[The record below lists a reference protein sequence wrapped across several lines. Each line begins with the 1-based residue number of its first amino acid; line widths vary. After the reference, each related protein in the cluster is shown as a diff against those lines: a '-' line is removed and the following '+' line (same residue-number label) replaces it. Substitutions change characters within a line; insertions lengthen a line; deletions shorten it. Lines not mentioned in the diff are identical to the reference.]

1 MELER
6 SQLQESGVGADPLV
20 SAIKAV
26 VTQASREN
34 LLPKIMWKAD
44 KEFGSKKLLDYQKS
58 VHRKYEYSLIN
69 SAMILRLPSS
79 TILRQPKASGKSL
92 GRRS

>member
-1 MELER
+1 MQLER
-6 SQLQESGVGADPLV
+6 SQLEESGVGTDPLV

-44 KEFGSKKLLDYQKS
+44 K
-58 VHRKYEYSLIN
+58 
-69 SAMILRLPSS
+69 
-79 TILRQPKASGKSL
+79 
-92 GRRS
+92 

>member
-1 MELER
+1 MQLER
-6 SQLQESGVGADPLV
+6 SQLEESGVGADPLV

-44 KEFGSKKLLDYQKS
+44 K
-58 VHRKYEYSLIN
+58 
-69 SAMILRLPSS
+69 
-79 TILRQPKASGKSL
+79 
-92 GRRS
+92 